1 MLVSLGQNVAI
12 GAGASQTFQ
21 YSPQSF
27 QKLFVRLEDAT
38 GSNAFATT
46 VTVQLGSR
54 TILNGASAYGCM
66 GWTSMNCGVAQ
77 GPADTYIELD
87 FGSHQ
92 MLGND
97 ALYVTLYNV
106 SAVDAVDVS
115 ALVDEPGTNFP
126 VKYTEYS
133 DTTFSA
139 NNVLKAISW
148 DSAGAVVDEDAVN
161 IEVRTNIYSSAP
173 SLISASSYYHSEVIS
188 LNYADYFGLLCQHK
202 VPLHTTFNYASSAI
216 TDRIMTAEAMP
227 TSRQAQSRARA
238 SGRLAQSQIG
248 VQ

>member
-1 MLVSLGQNVAI
+1 MLVTLGTNVAI
-12 GAGASQTFQ
+12 SAGSTQTFQ

-27 QKLFVRLEDAT
+27 QKLFIRIEDAT
-38 GSNAFATT
+38 GSNAYDTT

-54 TILNGASAYGCM
+54 TICNGVSAYGLA
-66 GWTSMNCGVAQ
+66 GWSQLTSGTAQ
-77 GPADTYIELD
+77 SSQDAHVFMD

-97 ALYVTLYNV
+97 ALYVTLYNA

-115 ALVDEPGTNFP
+115 ALVDEPGKNFP
-126 VKYTEYS
+126 VKYTEYA
-133 DTTFSA
+133 DTTFSV

-148 DSAGAVVDEDAVN
+148 DAAQAVVDEDSYN
-161 IEVRTNIYSSAP
+161 CEIRTNIYSSAP
-173 SLISASSYYHSEVIS
+173 SFISANSYYSSEVIGNG
-188 LNYADYFGLLCQHK
+188 LQENYGLLCEHS
-202 VPLHTTFNYASSAI
+202 VPLHTSFNYSSSAV
-216 TDRIMTAEAMP
+216 TDRILCVQAMP

-238 SGRLAQSQIG
+238 SGRLARGQIG